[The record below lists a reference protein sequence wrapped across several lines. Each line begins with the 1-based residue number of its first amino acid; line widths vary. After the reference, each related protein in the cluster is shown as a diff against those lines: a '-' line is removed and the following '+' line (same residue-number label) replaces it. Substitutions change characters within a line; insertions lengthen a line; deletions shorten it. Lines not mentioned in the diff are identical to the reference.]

1 MKRIN
6 QERTLLKLKEVLEI
20 YPISK
25 TSWYEGI
32 RIGLYPPPIRL
43 GKKTVAW
50 RSTDIEAAINE
61 LNNK

>member
-1 MKRIN
+1 MKKNN
-6 QERTLLKLKEVLEI
+6 QGCTLLKLKEVLEI

-25 TSWYEGI
+25 TTWYDGI
-32 RIGLYPPPIRL
+32 RMGLYPPPIRL

-61 LNNK
+61 LNKK

>member
-61 LNNK
+61 LNKK

>member
-1 MKRIN
+1 MKKNN

-61 LNNK
+61 LNKK